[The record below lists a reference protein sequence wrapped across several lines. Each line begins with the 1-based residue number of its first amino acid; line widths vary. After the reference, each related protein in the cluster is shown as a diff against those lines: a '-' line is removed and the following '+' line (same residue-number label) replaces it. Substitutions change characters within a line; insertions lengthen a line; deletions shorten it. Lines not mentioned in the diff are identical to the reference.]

1 MLTLLI
7 LIPLL
12 GSLIILPMSDTLESH
27 SQMKKIALTTSLIN
41 FFISLFIC
49 YHFDS
54 STSQY
59 QFVSEFNQLNFCH
72 LNFGIDGISLYF
84 VLLTTFVTP
93 IALLSN
99 YTNITKSLKFFLI
112 SFLVLET
119 LQICAFISLDL
130 LLFYIFFESVLP
142 ILFIVIVIF
151 GHGNDRFRSAF
162 LFFLYT
168 LAGSLPMLLC
178 ILLIYSYI
186 GSTDFQLI
194 SLYEISL
201 DSQKILWLGFFLAF
215 AVKTPL
221 YPFII
226 WLPKAHSDSPLAGS
240 ILLAATI
247 LKLATYGYLRVLINF
262 LPDATNYFS
271 PLIQTVAIISLI
283 YASFST
289 IIQQDTKRLI
299 AYSSVAHMAVVV
311 LGLFSNNLQGIEGA
325 ILLAIGHGFTS
336 PALFICVGGII
347 YDRTGTRIINYIR
360 GLATYMPV
368 FTILFFIFTLCN
380 TGVPL
385 SINWIGEQLSLMGI
399 WQQNPIIACLGASG
413 ILLSACYSLFLY
425 NRISYGNL
433 SPYLPPLKDLNRRE
447 YYLLISLLIPTLV
460 FGILPNVLLTPLHMS
475 VTSLLYVVPII
486 TPFQLTDIGS
496 PALPLQKQETVN
508 NTSIVASSPLA
519 SSSCFTKLNL
529 DKKLTDEQFFEW
541 LIGFIDAE
549 GNFDIRKISNRPYA
563 FEFRFRIGL
572 HSYDTEVLVKI
583 QNNLGMGSITH
594 ITIKNDKARSLRLE
608 KKSTFIISK
617 QEDVNK
623 LIAILDKYG
632 PLNTTKYLDFLSWKK
647 AFLLYISSKEKSIIE
662 KEIIKSEI
670 LTLKNN
676 NNRGRTDFAMATINN
691 IVIKPYWLLGFIEGE
706 GCFSIQKHAKYLT
719 IMSSFILTQT
729 LEQKPVMVAI
739 QTFLNN
745 LEPLNSLDTKVKLI
759 VQEKNIYIQKAKSTI
774 RVYVTNYSF
783 ITNYLIPFLD
793 SLVFSSI
800 KELDYLDWKSVIKI
814 KALKKHLTEEGS
826 EVIKLT
832 ISRMNQNRKS
842 TAFNNSSNELNF
854 NLFNNNLD

>member
-27 SQMKKIALTTSLIN
+27 SQMKKIALSTSLIN
-41 FFISLFIC
+41 FFISLFIW

-119 LQICAFISLDL
+119 LQICAFVSLDL

-178 ILLIYSYI
+178 ILLIYNYI

-201 DSQKILWLGFFLAF
+201 NSQKFLWLGFFLAF
-215 AVKTPL
+215 AIKTPL

-271 PLIQTVAIISLI
+271 PLIQTIAIISLI

-380 TGVPL
+380 TGIPL
-385 SINWIGEQLSLMGI
+385 SINFLGEQLSLLGI
-399 WQQNPIIACLGASG
+399 WQQNPIITILGASG
-413 ILLSACYSLFLY
+413 ILLSACYSIFLY
-425 NRISYGNL
+425 NRISYGNI
-433 SPYLPPLKDLNRRE
+433 SPYLPPLKDINRRE
-447 YYLLISLLIPTLV
+447 YYLLISLLIPIV
-460 FGILPNVLLTPLHMS
+460 IFGILPNILLDSLHMS
-475 VTSLLYVVPII
+475 TTSLIYN
-486 TPFQLTDIGS
+486 FHK
-496 PALPLQKQETVN
+496 PL
-508 NTSIVASSPLA
+508 
-519 SSSCFTKLNL
+519 
-529 DKKLTDEQFFEW
+529 
-541 LIGFIDAE
+541 
-549 GNFDIRKISNRPYA
+549 
-563 FEFRFRIGL
+563 
-572 HSYDTEVLVKI
+572 
-583 QNNLGMGSITH
+583 
-594 ITIKNDKARSLRLE
+594 
-608 KKSTFIISK
+608 
-617 QEDVNK
+617 
-623 LIAILDKYG
+623 
-632 PLNTTKYLDFLSWKK
+632 
-647 AFLLYISSKEKSIIE
+647 
-662 KEIIKSEI
+662 
-670 LTLKNN
+670 
-676 NNRGRTDFAMATINN
+676 
-691 IVIKPYWLLGFIEGE
+691 
-706 GCFSIQKHAKYLT
+706 
-719 IMSSFILTQT
+719 
-729 LEQKPVMVAI
+729 
-739 QTFLNN
+739 
-745 LEPLNSLDTKVKLI
+745 
-759 VQEKNIYIQKAKSTI
+759 
-774 RVYVTNYSF
+774 
-783 ITNYLIPFLD
+783 
-793 SLVFSSI
+793 
-800 KELDYLDWKSVIKI
+800 
-814 KALKKHLTEEGS
+814 
-826 EVIKLT
+826 
-832 ISRMNQNRKS
+832 
-842 TAFNNSSNELNF
+842 
-854 NLFNNNLD
+854 